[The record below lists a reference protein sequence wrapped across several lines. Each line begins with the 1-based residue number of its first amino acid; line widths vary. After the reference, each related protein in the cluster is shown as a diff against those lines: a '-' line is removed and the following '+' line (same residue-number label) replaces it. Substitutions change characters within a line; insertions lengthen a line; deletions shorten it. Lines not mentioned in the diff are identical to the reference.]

1 MLMKAAILAGE
12 LSVLLTTSAALA
24 AGGTDIVA
32 REGQPAHV
40 RQSWPEGAGEIVN
53 DPARTKG
60 WNSWFSE
67 WPSDVNQYG
76 FRVKSID
83 DVNRLIAKLA
93 EVDAPLKRIHLS
105 PLPEPSALG
114 FVTVLPQRNR
124 IPVIFSIGD
133 QSAIDRWYERVE
145 KPFGKMEFVD
155 TPVAVPPTLTIFV
168 GHQQI
173 ELDQL
178 EIPPDMT
185 VLPGSVPTVFLRSNT
200 TIEKEREKAA
210 RQIPEDERVQKS
222 LQGLDEEAR
231 VVAEEIL
238 DYLDARKQRDAE
250 STADE

>member
-1 MLMKAAILAGE
+1 MLMKSAFLAGE
-12 LSVLLTTSAALA
+12 LSVLLATSAALA
-24 AGGTDIVA
+24 AGGTDVVA

-40 RQSWPEGAGEIVN
+40 RESWPEGAGEIVN

-93 EVDAPLKRIHLS
+93 DVDAANTRIHLS
-105 PLPEPSALG
+105 PLKEPSALG

-168 GHQQI
+168 GHDQI

-178 EIPPDMT
+178 KIPPGLT
-185 VLPGSVPTVFLRSNT
+185 VLPGNVPTVFLRSNT
-200 TIEKEREKAA
+200 TIEKEREEAA
-210 RQIPEDERVQKS
+210 QEIPEEERVQQS
-222 LQGLDEEAR
+222 LQGLDEESRA
-231 VVAEEIL
+231 VAEEIL
-238 DYLDARKQRDAE
+238 HYLNARKEHEAE
-250 STADE
+250 SAASE